1 MPPRLTS
8 AELEVMQ
15 ILWEHGELKPAQ
27 IQDRFPRSI
36 KNPALRSIL
45 GILVDKGR
53 VARRKEGKAFFYK
66 AKTRRQSVFR
76 SMLREVAVVFCQGSS
91 EALLMNLIRS
101 QKLSEEELIELKR
114 MADEP
119 AAQPKSKKGTNS

>member
-1 MPPRLTS
+1 MPRFTPG
-8 AELEVMQ
+8 ELAVMQ

-27 IQDRFPRSI
+27 IQDHFPRSI

-45 GILVDKGR
+45 GILVDKGH
-53 VARRKEGKAFFYK
+53 VARRKAGKAFFYK

-76 SMLREVAVVFCQGSS
+76 SMLREVVDVFYQGSS
-91 EALLMNLIRS
+91 EALLMNLIKS
-101 QKLSEEELIELKR
+101 QMLSEEELIELKR

-119 AAQPKSKKGTNS
+119 AAKPKSKKGTNS